1 MNLDDS
7 NQDSPKVPSAI
18 QFASNDVNWGN
29 FADKSAANTIEW
41 FKLLL
46 VDEDDLPEEI
56 RTSGPVMEARDRLR
70 ELDIICED
78 IIARYLDE
86 LWSNCLQKVKTE
98 VGAATVD
105 RSRFHVVVTLPAIC
119 KSKSICCSRAPESGG
134 YIQSHPIEESSADGI
149 QGRTIHV
156 RECSRR

>member
-18 QFASNDVNWGN
+18 HFAGDGVNWGN
-29 FADKSAANTIEW
+29 NADKSAANTIEW

-70 ELDIICED
+70 ELDMTCEEV
-78 IIARYLDE
+78 IARYLGD
-86 LWSNCLQKVKTE
+86 LWDNCLQKVKTE
-98 VGAATVD
+98 VGTATVD

-119 KSKSICCSRAPESGG
+119 KSQYICSSRAP
-134 YIQSHPIEESSADGI
+134 
-149 QGRTIHV
+149 
-156 RECSRR
+156 